1 LSQHL
6 CFQLYPKLAAC
17 GAATAL
23 QLGGL
28 PGMVDVVL

>member
-1 LSQHL
+1 
-6 CFQLYPKLAAC
+6 LYPKLAAC